1 MPNGVDGLNLTELN
15 LNQNQISSLS
25 ASLAECPRL
34 KTLRLEENCLGLDAL
49 PTDLVNNQRRLVGCL
64 SRSDLGNNESSTLD
78 RNRITD

>member
-1 MPNGVDGLNLTELN
+1 MRLECYVFQISVVPNGVDGLHLTELN

-49 PTDLVNNQRRLVGCL
+49 PSDLVNKFGHLVGWFP
-64 SRSDLGNNESSTLD
+64 DQ
-78 RNRITD
+78 IW